1 MRVNLTA
8 QSIPSD
14 PHRHPSG
21 SVTITVR
28 PACGL
33 PGTFSYTTD
42 SNSLF
47 RMLRQ
52 RTELASTVLERFE
65 QNLNVSRNGR
75 LLGVEIGDKTL
86 TEIGYF
92 VD

>member
-1 MRVNLTA
+1 MRVNLSA
-8 QSIPSD
+8 QSTASEF
-14 PHRHPSG
+14 HRYSSAPI
-21 SVTITVR
+21 TITVR
-28 PACGL
+28 PSSGI

-42 SNSLF
+42 SSSFL

-65 QNLNVSRNGR
+65 QTLNSSRSGR
-75 LLGVEIGDKTL
+75 LLGVELGEKTL

>member
-8 QSIPSD
+8 QSLSRNLDGHGPAPVS
-14 PHRHPSG
+14 
-21 SVTITVR
+21 ITVR
-28 PACGL
+28 PSSGI
-33 PGTFSYTTD
+33 PGTYSYTTD
-42 SNSLF
+42 SNSLL

-52 RTELASTVLERFE
+52 RTELASTILERFE
-65 QNLNVSRNGR
+65 QNLQIARSGR
-75 LLGVEIGDKTL
+75 LLGVELGEKTL